1 MKQYELI
8 QEQYNTCSGRP
19 VTTVREI
26 EADDPDAFVRQAMP
40 PHSTCAKTVLDNGSV
55 VYDVVSSGIRTK
67 YTLTEL

>member
-19 VTTVREI
+19 VTTVQEI
-26 EADDPDAFVRQAMP
+26 EAEDPDAFVRQVMP
-40 PHSTCAKTVLDNGSV
+40 RHSTYTKTVLGSGSV
-55 VYDVVSSGIRTK
+55 VFDVLSGEIRTK